1 MSREP
6 EKAT

>member
-6 EKAT
+6 F